1 MKPEKLLETKMTK
14 LMLFYFSYV
23 VAGFFGEDNDTGE
36 NRRQR
41 ERK

>member
-1 MKPEKLLETKMTK
+1 MKPEKLLETKMAK
-14 LMLFYFSYV
+14 LMLFYFSYI
-23 VAGFFGEDNDTGE
+23 VAGFFGKDNDAGE